1 MLIQPGD
8 LGAHQID
15 PVSLRRRAIGRL
27 TVTSC
32 HGNTVSAPE
41 PPLRRSDEAPGLQ
54 VTRLTPSTV
63 GGMSHLSDSS
73 VQREAEAFILDAVAT
88 RLGMTLRGDSRIE
101 VGGGAHVE
109 VDGQSVDGS
118 VIVEAYAR
126 HGTLKGAQL
135 KKVAQDVL
143 KFALLRRTD
152 GWGTARMILA
162 FASTEAKDSIR
173 GWVAQAVL
181 AFEVELLVV
190 EVPADVTQR
199 ILAAQRRQ
207 VMVNLSA
214 DEAESLT
221 DPP

>member
-1 MLIQPGD
+1 MGTEH
-8 LGAHQID
+8 GGG
-15 PVSLRRRAIGRL
+15 SERRRPVAVTTIVGANLHATAARCYHTEIVEGARL
-27 TVTSC
+27 T
-32 HGNTVSAPE
+32 A
-41 PPLRRSDEAPGLQ
+41 
-54 VTRLTPSTV
+54 STV
-63 GGMSHLSDSS
+63 GAMSHLSDSS
-73 VQREAEAFILDAVAT
+73 VQGEAEAFILDGVAT
-88 RLGMTLRGDSRIE
+88 RLGMTLRGICRIE

-109 VDGQSVDGS
+109 VDGQSEDGT

-207 VMVNLSA
+207 VMVNLPA

-221 DPP
+221 DPA